1 MTRYRV
7 TRGICA
13 KVYATAAMQD
23 RRAPVHHEPAP
34 FRMAYITEGGERIE
48 RKFHGSPG
56 EILDQLKAET
66 QN

>member
-1 MTRYRV
+1 
-7 TRGICA
+7 
-13 KVYATAAMQD
+13 
-23 RRAPVHHEPAP
+23 
-34 FRMAYITEGGERIE
+34 MAYITEGGERIE